1 MGRVRGV
8 RRGPC
13 QRCPTWVA
21 SEVSDVGHV
30 RGVRR
35 GSRPRCPRCPTRAVS
50 EVPNVG
56 RVRGVRRGS
65 CPKCPTWVAS
75 EVSDVGRVRGVR
87 RGSCPRCPRARGPA
101 LLAGGRTGRR
111 GASQTVA
118 LNRACSG
125 NLFQPRPAACDH
137 HRPQH
142 GSASQQ
148 SPAHTGAT
156 KHRGQGATK
165 KTKNGIRLLS
175 DETLCYC
182 VGPLLWRPD
191 FDCPSAVYSKSW
203 SMASSNLEYLTLSA
217 SESPA

>member
-50 EVPNVG
+50 EVPN
-56 RVRGVRRGS
+56 
-65 CPKCPTWVAS
+65 
-75 EVSDVGRVRGVR
+75 VGRVRGVR